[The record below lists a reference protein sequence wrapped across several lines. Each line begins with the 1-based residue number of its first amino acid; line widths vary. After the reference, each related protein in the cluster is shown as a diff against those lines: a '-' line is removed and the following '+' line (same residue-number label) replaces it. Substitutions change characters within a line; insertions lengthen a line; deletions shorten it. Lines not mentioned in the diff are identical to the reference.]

1 MGINFRKSKM
11 KSDVPPPPGRERLR
25 HFDTELERAHGF
37 VADFETRVARLE
49 TIISDATAAE
59 QALQL
64 FIANDGGTEA
74 LAAHAAGQ
82 TGADDE
88 IAKLIAAAKSTAEA
102 SAAARVALP
111 MAQAALENAR
121 SQVLAIADEKS
132 AELNRVVMQ
141 LADGLAHAYL
151 KSFEQTGRLYDQLL
165 GFANGASTYIGE
177 IALIID
183 PLKAPRFALPSLGNV
198 DADPFI
204 RHRSSELTVNESTET
219 WRAVKSR
226 LELDVDADLSDL
238 ITMETGN

>member
-1 MGINFRKSKM
+1 MGINFRKGAKP

-25 HFDTELERAHGF
+25 HFDAELEKAHGF
-37 VADFETRVARLE
+37 VAEFETRVARLA
-49 TIISDATAAE
+49 TIMSDAREAD

-82 TGADDE
+82 TTADDE
-88 IAKLIAAAKSTAEA
+88 IAKLIAAAKSTSE
-102 SAAARVALP
+102 AAAAAKA
-111 MAQAALENAR
+111 AQPLAQTALENAR
-121 SQVLAIADEKS
+121 AQVIALADEKA

-141 LADGLAHAYL
+141 LADSLAHAYL

-219 WRAVKSR
+219 WRAVKAR

-238 ITMETGN
+238 IAEGET

>member
-1 MGINFRKSKM
+1 MGINFRKGAKP

-25 HFDTELERAHGF
+25 HFDAELEKAHGY
-37 VADFETRVARLE
+37 VADFETRVARLS
-49 TIISDATAAE
+49 TIMSDAREAE

-64 FIANDGGTEA
+64 FIANGGVEA
-74 LAAHAAGQ
+74 LAAHSAGQ
-82 TGADDE
+82 TTADDE
-88 IAKLIAAAKSTAEA
+88 IVKLIAAAKSTSE
-102 SAAARVALP
+102 AAAAAKAAQP
-111 MAQAALENAR
+111 MAQTALENAR
-121 SQVLAIADEKS
+121 SQVIALGEEKA

-141 LADGLAHAYL
+141 LADSLAHAYL
-151 KSFEQTGRLYDQLL
+151 KSFEETGRLYDQLL

-177 IALIID
+177 IVLIID

-219 WRAVKSR
+219 WRAVKAR

-238 ITMETGN
+238 IAEGET